1 MAKTTVRGQISDMIR
16 EVERAAK
23 QIRNEVRKQ
32 YKATP
37 KVLDQA
43 ASQLRRGAAEAAYQV
58 ERYIHEVRLD
68 LEAAA
73 KRKSTGAKASAA
85 KRTTKKR
92 AAKKTAAK
100 KSTKKRARK
109 R

>member
-73 KRKSTGAKASAA
+73 KRKTTTAKKSTA
-85 KRTTKKR
+85 KRATKKR